1 VGTQG
6 SLLILNLEGVDVRLG
21 YLSFGRRCGK
31 VREQLLNLRGQR
43 LTVQYDVAASRPL
56 VAGQYHRVFGIHAG
70 QSAVCSYSDI
80 AAMRHGNDLLGIQI
94 GLGMALASFA
104 WMLFSS
110 ALSRPGPYD
119 EFRRKA
125 ASVRRARELQEEE
138 KARADLEEGENV
150 IGDQWRLTEK

>member
-1 VGTQG
+1 MGTQG

-80 AAMRHGNDLLGIQI
+80 AAMVPTDDDTPDQLVRLADQ
-94 GLGMALASFA
+94 ALYEAKRAGRNRVVQVASEDVETLRA
-104 WMLFSS
+104 VH
-110 ALSRPGPYD
+110 
-119 EFRRKA
+119 RR
-125 ASVRRARELQEEE
+125 
-138 KARADLEEGENV
+138 
-150 IGDQWRLTEK
+150 